1 MREKKVMKQSDRSRL
16 LGLQS
21 IILLAAAFI
30 ILIGIVLVNYQIQQ
44 KLEDQSE
51 LILYAEQLKG
61 GSQYLTSE
69 VRAYAATAEQ
79 VHYHNYW
86 NEVNNVKSRDIAIE
100 EMKRIGLTAGELQR
114 IENIGNISN
123 NLIPLEEEAMEAA
136 SLGDTKKALESVYG
150 DKYQAD
156 ADTIAN
162 EASLFIIELRDRT
175 RKESQSIIII
185 GFIIEVL
192 AVASLGYVAWMQK
205 KYMTFVRK
213 ELLVP
218 ISAIENQMKHIA
230 SGNLSEEFTLEANE
244 SEIGMLTAS
253 IHDTKRFL
261 KFVIG
266 DISEATKKL
275 SQGDLSFYME
285 KEYIGEFAEIKASV
299 EHILIS
305 MNQAFATIQLSSHN
319 MAMGSEQMEKI
330 SYDLADGSTRQASG
344 MEEISAAVNDLAD
357 KIKDNAK
364 KASESSEL
372 ANTVGDNLNK
382 SGQLMEEMKDAIN
395 KIKAAAEEI
404 EGITKTI
411 SDIAGQ
417 TNLLALNAAIE
428 AARAGEAGKG
438 FAVVADEV
446 KSLAADCAEAVKN
459 TDGLI
464 QGAILAVSTGIRIT
478 DETVESIHMVMGQ
491 ADTAMGMME
500 SVSAS
505 AKLQAETID
514 RITAGVDQV
523 SAIIQESQATAE
535 ETAATSEEL
544 NKQGRILND
553 LLQKFILRKKTA

>member
-1 MREKKVMKQSDRSRL
+1 MREKKVMRQSDKSRL
-16 LGLQS
+16 LGFQS

-44 KLEDQSE
+44 KLTDQSE

-79 VHYHNYW
+79 VHYDNYW

-100 EMKRIGLTAGELQR
+100 EMKKIGLTADELQR

-123 NLIPLEEEAMEAA
+123 NLIPLEEEAMKAA
-136 SLGDTKKALESVYG
+136 SLGDTVKALESVYG

-156 ADTIAN
+156 ADTIAK
-162 EASLFIIELRDRT
+162 ESSLFITDLRDRT

-218 ISAIENQMKHIA
+218 ISAIEIQMKQIA
-230 SGNLSEEFTLEANE
+230 SGNLSEEFTLEADE

-253 IHDTKRFL
+253 IYDTKRFL

-266 DISEATKKL
+266 DISEAIKKL

-299 EHILIS
+299 EHILIN

-319 MAMGSEQMEKI
+319 VVMGSEQMEKI
-330 SYDLADGSTRQASG
+330 SYDLADGSTSQASG

-364 KASESSEL
+364 KASESSGL

-491 ADTAMGMME
+491 AETAMGMME

-523 SAIIQESQATAE
+523 SAIVQESQATAE

-544 NKQGRILND
+544 NKQGQILND